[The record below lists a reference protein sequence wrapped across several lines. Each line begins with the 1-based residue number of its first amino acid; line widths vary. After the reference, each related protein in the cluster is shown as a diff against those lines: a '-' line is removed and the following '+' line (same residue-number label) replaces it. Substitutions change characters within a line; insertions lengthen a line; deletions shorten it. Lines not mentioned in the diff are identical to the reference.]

1 MLGEEIATD
10 AVIEAWGAAYQQ
22 LAELLIGLEE
32 QIYADRENAPG
43 GWRGTRAFQVA
54 LMPRARALQEYR
66 AGDKGP
72 RARCGCAPR

>member
-1 MLGEEIATD
+1 VLGEEIATD

-43 GWRGTRAFQVA
+43 GWRRTRAFQVA
-54 LMPRARALQEYR
+54 LTPRALQGYR
-66 AGDKGP
+66 ATDKGP